1 MIVIL
6 KINETLFNK
15 DLKVINL
22 GLESFAED
30 LKKQGIKVIEV
41 DWRPPAKGKKK
52 LLGLLDKLDALK

>member
-1 MIVIL
+1 M

-15 DLKVINL
+15 DLKIINL

-30 LKKQGIKVIEV
+30 LKKQGVKVTEV

-52 LLGLLDKLDALK
+52 LLTLLDKLDELK